1 MRVQEAKY
9 REVEQRLW
17 QSVGLKPEDHFVR
30 LPRLGTTVRV
40 QEVGEGSPV
49 LFIHGGPNS
58 GSTWATLIAE
68 THGLKCF
75 LLDRPGT
82 GLSDDYVAKK
92 DTLIDFASHL
102 VADVLD
108 GLEIEKAHVVASSLG
123 GYCALWS
130 ASSTPER
137 FDRLVQ
143 MACPAL
149 LPGQHLPPFMKVL
162 MVPGMRKI
170 IGVLPP
176 NKKAQDSIMR
186 QIGHGASLDAGTL
199 PPAHDEWYT
208 ALQRYTDTMRNDGDM
223 IYSVKAKGGFDEEVA
238 LGGETLSRVETPT
251 HFLWGTD
258 DTFGGED
265 VARWVT
271 ETMPNATLEMIPE
284 SGHLPWLDD
293 PTHVGKETTRFLLKE
308 PLEPATAADLS
319 EDKGGAK

>member
-1 MRVQEAKY
+1 VCRRRSTGKSSSNY
-9 REVEQRLW
+9 GNP
-17 QSVGLKPEDHFVR
+17 SD
-30 LPRLGTTVRV
+30 
-40 QEVGEGSPV
+40 SPV

-68 THGLKCF
+68 TPGLKCF

-137 FDRLVQ
+137 FDRMVQ

-199 PPAHDEWYT
+199 PPCRRHTTSGTRRFSA
-208 ALQRYTDTMRNDGDM
+208 
-223 IYSVKAKGGFDEEVA
+223 
-238 LGGETLSRVETPT
+238 TPT
-251 HFLWGTD
+251 
-258 DTFGGED
+258 
-265 VARWVT
+265 
-271 ETMPNATLEMIPE
+271 PCAT
-284 SGHLPWLDD
+284 
-293 PTHVGKETTRFLLKE
+293 T
-308 PLEPATAADLS
+308 AT
-319 EDKGGAK
+319 